1 MATNTNG
8 ITVEIVKNGQQ
19 KLIIN
24 SEYTPWESSSGSV
37 VIAMNKRDKVWVR
50 RHGHGRRIYRNFNSF
65 SGYLISAET

>member
-1 MATNTNG
+1 MATNTNA

-19 KLIIN
+19 KLIIS

-50 RHGHGRRIYRNFNSF
+50 RHGHERRIYRNFNSF
-65 SGYLISAET
+65 SGYLISTET